1 MSKFAKLFDLE
12 NGSQVLVTREHDE
25 DREAPHGVAFR
36 TYLDEIKATM
46 TMWFEDEARADEVLE
61 KYTLNAAETFRKNV
75 FKDLEL

>member
-12 NGSQVLVTREHDE
+12 NGSQVLVTREHD
-25 DREAPHGVAFR
+25 DDGEAPHGVAFR
-36 TYLDEIKATM
+36 TDLDGIEATM

-61 KYTLNAAETFRKNV
+61 KYTLDAAETFRKNI